1 MNDRE
6 LREAVTDTVRI
17 AILDDKG
24 WKIIETDPQAAL
36 PFIQEAHDL
45 AKQIDNKRWIVNTY
59 IGLSH
64 IQHNLGNFD
73 GAQKINFETLEVAK
87 QMKSR
92 LLIAS
97 CFGNIGLEYSAMGD
111 FPKAMDY
118 QLKAL
123 KVYEELGD
131 VRNLAY
137 MNTNMAD
144 FFYRQKDPVQ
154 AQEYSEKALK
164 LFRELKDSSFIG
176 LGLANL
182 SSILY
187 ELKKHQRS
195 LDLTLEAL
203 EIKKRMQDSVG
214 MAHCYQNMA
223 NAYYVL
229 EHYDLALKFGELAIR
244 IFTRSNKN
252 YYASLAYLNLA
263 NVYLDLKE
271 YPKAIKSVEKGSA
284 IANSI
289 KAYDMVLFGYE
300 IYINIYKAQKNYQE
314 ELKYTKLKIAMDDS
328 IFSAEKSKQIK
339 TLEIKYG
346 TEKKEKEIS
355 ELTQQTKI
363 QQLEISRN
371 WLLTIGLVI
380 LAVLI
385 LVLAIVVLRQ
395 NKLKANQNKI
405 EVEQKLFRSQMNPH
419 FIFNALI
426 AIQNYVYKHPPAEV
440 AGYIA
445 RFAKLMRLTLE
456 NSRNEL
462 VTIEK
467 EIDSLKY
474 YLELQQLRF
483 ENKFDYEIKL
493 DEEMDASSF
502 SIPPMLA
509 QPFIENAIEHGIMN
523 KLDGKGNILVQ
534 FTHREKMI
542 ELIIEDNGIGID
554 TSKKQKAGEGPKHHS
569 LATTITEERL
579 ALLNKKNKQKFSFS
593 ISDLKNDQGASRGTQ
608 VKILMPEA

>member
-1 MNDRE
+1 
-6 LREAVTDTVRI
+6 
-17 AILDDKG
+17 
-24 WKIIETDPQAAL
+24 
-36 PFIQEAHDL
+36 
-45 AKQIDNKRWIVNTY
+45 
-59 IGLSH
+59 
-64 IQHNLGNFD
+64 
-73 GAQKINFETLEVAK
+73 
-87 QMKSR
+87 
-92 LLIAS
+92 
-97 CFGNIGLEYSAMGD
+97 
-111 FPKAMDY
+111 
-118 QLKAL
+118 
-123 KVYEELGD
+123 
-131 VRNLAY
+131 
-137 MNTNMAD
+137 
-144 FFYRQKDPVQ
+144 
-154 AQEYSEKALK
+154 
-164 LFRELKDSSFIG
+164 
-176 LGLANL
+176 
-182 SSILY
+182 
-187 ELKKHQRS
+187 
-195 LDLTLEAL
+195 
-203 EIKKRMQDSVG
+203 MQDSVG